1 MGLVRREFVGL
12 IGGVVASPAFVNS
25 ALGQP
30 LPPAAAMQAIADDAT
45 AVAPVPVKPV
55 TAHDFGFDR
64 PGGGRSELSAYA
76 GRPILIVNTATNC
89 GFAGQLAMLE
99 LLWQRYSRRG
109 LMLLATPSNDFG
121 GQEPLQGQAI
131 ADSARATYGATYA
144 FTEKL
149 KVRGPNAHPYYRWA
163 AMRKPGETPG
173 WNFHKYL
180 IGRDGDLVGGFPT
193 SADPIGPQ
201 LIQAIGKELQTG

>member
-12 IGGVVASPAFVNS
+12 FGGVVASPALVKPVLAQPALPQAMPTTADS
-25 ALGQP
+25 AP
-30 LPPAAAMQAIADDAT
+30 APAAT
-45 AVAPVPVKPV
+45 PVPARPV

-121 GQEPLQGQAI
+121 GQEPLEGQAI
-131 ADSARATYGATYA
+131 ADSARAAYGATYA
-144 FTEKL
+144 FTEKVR
-149 KVRGPNAHPYYRWA
+149 VRGPSAHPFYRWA
-163 AMRKPGETPG
+163 AMRKPGETPS

-180 IGRDGDLVGGFPT
+180 VGRDGDLVGGFPT

-201 LIQAIGKELQTG
+201 LIQAIGKELQA

>member
-12 IGGVVASPAFVNS
+12 FGGVVAAPGIVAPVIAKTVRPGAS
-25 ALGQP
+25 
-30 LPPAAAMQAIADDAT
+30 PPAADAAATEASAQA
-45 AVAPVPVKPV
+45 KLV
-55 TAHDFGFDR
+55 TAYDFGFDR
-64 PGGGRSELSAYA
+64 PGGGRSELSAYR

-121 GQEPLQGQAI
+121 GQEPLEGQAI
-131 ADSARATYGATYA
+131 ADSARAAYGATYA
-144 FTEKL
+144 FTEKV
-149 KVRGPNAHPYYRWA
+149 KVRGPTAHPFYRWA
-163 AMRKPGETPG
+163 ASRRPLEVPA

-180 IGRDGDLVGGFPT
+180 VGRDGDLVGGFPT
-193 SADPIGPQ
+193 AAEPVGPQ
-201 LIQAIGKELQTG
+201 LIQAIGRELEAG

>member
-12 IGGVVASPAFVNS
+12 FGGVVASPAFVKPVL
-25 ALGQP
+25 AQ
-30 LPPAAAMQAIADDAT
+30 PAATAEAGRAT
-45 AVAPVPVKPV
+45 SGGAPVATPVPARPV

-64 PGGGRSELSAYA
+64 PGGGRSELSAYR

-89 GFAGQLAMLE
+89 GYAGQLATLE

-121 GQEPLQGQAI
+121 GQEPLEGQAI
-131 ADSARATYGATYA
+131 ADSTRSAYGATYA
-144 FTEKL
+144 FTEKVR
-149 KVRGPNAHPYYRWA
+149 VRGPNAHPFYRWA

-201 LIQAIGKELQTG
+201 LIQAIGKELQA